1 MHALMQILSLS
12 KHPTSRTMSMWVW
25 VSSGFGLNHYPIR
38 RICITHRNMGWNR
51 NPLETILLIK
61 NQGSTL
67 IANRNSEITKKKKK
81 NLPGEGKGNGK
92 LTWGVSWEGIYSS
105 LLSFPLLCTNSI
117 ISSIRILVSEGARER
132 LKKQFY
138 FIYQV
143 VVELWMSV
151 FWFWKRFSLSIFG

>member
-1 MHALMQILSLS
+1 MQILSLS
-12 KHPTSRTMSMWVW
+12 KQPTSRTMSMWVW

-61 NQGSTL
+61 NQGSTS

-81 NLPGEGKGNGK
+81 RNLPGEGKGNGK

-105 LLSFPLLCTNSI
+105 LLSFLLLSTNTNSI
-117 ISSIRILVSEGARER
+117 ISSIRILVSEGAREI

-138 FIYQV
+138 VIYQV
-143 VVELWMSV
+143 VVGLWMSV
-151 FWFWKRFSLSIFG
+151 FRFWKRFSLSIFG